1 MRMRMRKLLLCLF
14 GVTGSLAVAGF
25 SRPVQADPLRLHGT
39 AAAARATGGHQK
51 DEFGWGAGLFGAG
64 ELPLSRELGLQLEL
78 GWVWLSEGDPPP
90 PQFASE
96 GDASA
101 FLGGLGVR
109 VRPFRSAYAGS
120 PMSAAGLWLSAAGGV
135 AQTGS
140 EAVTGSRTRGMF
152 DAFLGYDLLYDRGR
166 FGIGPTAGYLHVFQ
180 SDDELRP
187 ADANIA
193 LIGVHAMWDG
203 ASEKQGISDR
213 DKDGIEDSADR
224 CPDDPEDKDGFQ
236 DQDGCP
242 ELDNDGDGVPDTL
255 DKCPMVPEDKDGF
268 EDADGCPENDN
279 DKDGILDPND
289 KCPNEAEDKDGFQD
303 EDGCPDKDNDQDGIL
318 DPDDL
323 CPDEPETK
331 NGYADHDGCPDEE
344 QVRVLG
350 DKIVL
355 DDRVHFRT
363 NSHIIRTISYPLLER
378 LAKLIKDHPEY
389 VHVDIEGHADERGSE
404 SFNKQLSE
412 NRAKAVLD
420 FLVKSG
426 VEASRLSSKGFGSE
440 VPLVDKKSEHAWLM
454 NRRVEFKVTRQISHK
469 GPPQSAPTEIGPT
482 PKAGPADVR
491 PGDVEPGESP
501 EDQEKRRKAQP
512 PAKPGTAP
520 PAPAPAAPAEPDP
533 EPSGGG

>member
-1 MRMRMRKLLLCLF
+1 MRKFILALGLI
-14 GVTGSLAVAGF
+14 GSVAAAGAA
-25 SRPVQADPLRLHGT
+25 RPAAADPLRLHGT

-90 PQFASE
+90 PEFAPE

-109 VRPFRSAYAGS
+109 VRPFRSAYAGA
-120 PMSAAGLWLSAAGGV
+120 PFSAAGLWVSAAGGV

-140 EAVTGSRTRGMF
+140 DAVTGSRTRGMF

-187 ADANIA
+187 ADANVV
-193 LIGVHAMWDG
+193 LIGLHAMWDG
-203 ASEKQGISDR
+203 AADELGASDR
-213 DKDGIEDSADR
+213 DKDGIEDAVDK

-236 DQDGCP
+236 DEDGCP
-242 ELDNDGDGVPDTL
+242 ELDNDGDGIPDTL
-255 DKCPMVPEDKDGF
+255 DKCPMDPEDKDGF
-268 EDADGCPENDN
+268 EDADGCPEADN
-279 DKDGILDPND
+279 DKDGLLDPKD
-289 KCPNEAEDKDGFQD
+289 KCPNDAEDKDGFQD
-303 EDGCPDKDNDQDGIL
+303 EDGCPEKDNDQDGIL

-355 DDRVHFRT
+355 DDRVHFPT
-363 NSHIIRTISYPLLER
+363 NSHVIQAASFPLLGR

-389 VHVDIEGHADERGSE
+389 VLVEIEGHADERKPE
-404 SFNKQLSE
+404 FNQQLSE
-412 NRAKAVLD
+412 NRAKAVLE
-420 FLVKSG
+420 FLVSRG
-426 VEASRLSSKGFGSE
+426 VERTRLTSKGFGST
-440 VPLVDKKSEHAWLM
+440 VPLVDKSSEDAWLM
-454 NRRVEFKVTRQISHK
+454 NRRVEFRVTRQDARK
-469 GPPQSAPTEIGPT
+469 GITPSAAPVDLGPV
-482 PKAGPADVR
+482 PKAGPSDV
-491 PGDVEPGESP
+491 PKP
-501 EDQEKRRKAQP
+501 DQ
-512 PAKPGTAP
+512 AKPLPDKAKPKPGKEP
-520 PAPAPAAPAEPDP
+520 PPPPKDPDP